1 MVNTD
6 SLEEIC
12 YSDQVFET
20 FPQQANPPVLLRW
33 RFINV
38 FI

>member
-1 MVNTD
+1 MVNAD

-20 FPQQANPPVLLRW
+20 FPQQANTLYCRDGDL
-33 RFINV
+33 
-38 FI
+38 